1 MDNLNDRFKEMFE
14 MIGSSLS
21 NIILPFEH
29 PLYTQIQQQQQLPLP
44 SSTSTS
50 NPQSSSS
57 NNRPKSI
64 RSTRSGTS
72 LRSRSRLRMANNS
85 NSKNTRSKS
94 KRHHHHHHHHHHQQQ
109 QQNSNTNNNN
119 QTIEKSTKSR
129 RTRETTTMDKN
140 NRSMDVTSTSDK
152 YNDNSL
158 PFASGLNVHLSDQ
171 QQQSTAI
178 DRRYSCSVF
187 FIQCIQHRKIALT
200 KPSIRQAVWMPFMP
214 MPMNK
219 SWNEGGLAGLLIVLS
234 NGDMDTF
241 VQLKN
246 RPPFQ
251 DRWIIEVAAIQLP
264 QTLELINRITW
275 MIKLD
280 SKSNFKCCQDNDSLI
295 WVDENK
301 LDSGTLEY
309 MWGPEL
315 IDFYRLHIQSSSS
328 STSSTTTSPP
338 TMIPSPTIGLN
349 NNDDIHKDRSKSY
362 WCSLSTTTGHK
373 SSFVE
378 YSLDSAF
385 QFLPRNPPR
394 TDEEAMLLS
403 SNLSEKDI
411 ERLYSDFLDHCF
423 PSMAM
428 AFHSFRVYMT
438 KYGFQFEDERLTHLF
453 FAFNY
458 NSNGSITFPE
468 LLMGLA
474 CIDCHSIH
482 NEVRAKFVMRYYDV
496 HKRNFLTRDDIR
508 QMITAIH
515 PKLKRDEAEF
525 KLNETLQA
533 MEPNMTD
540 INRISYKAF
549 VGAVGS
555 HRFRGT
561 SKLCRADRP
570 VFQMIT
576 NIIFTRRKKRSGHEF
591 KWSSVIEEAY
601 SGICSNCKE
610 KQSILCN
617 YLLRI
622 DSNGYVES
630 RHRLRSFKRRHRVDG
645 GKSRS
650 TYSSSSS
657 SNSKRKHK
665 NNLFHKTDDVDFEI
679 LNIAWSLIRMI
690 RDFSLIKGDVKR
702 PNGFM
707 ANNHKEWQQLYEW
720 LLLLEKRVAEQLET
734 EYRCVQVN
742 SPAYIIGDIHGNID
756 DLLTLEQCLW
766 KQFPA
771 IDANLIFL
779 GDYVDRGRWSIECVI
794 YLMCLK
800 ILMPN
805 KMTLLRGN
813 HEVRPLQAH
822 YSYKAECL
830 TKYGE
835 EIGGKIWEL
844 TNRMFDRL
852 PLCAIIDEA
861 IFCAHGGIPRSTI
874 EIGEIQRLDNYMPE
888 PEHSFPIAWEILWSD
903 PIHQQQF
910 LELAC
915 LMNGVEDPRE
925 GFLPNRKRGTAFVFN
940 EDAATKFL
948 KHNGLTHI
956 VRAHEVPT
964 NGFFFHFD
972 KKCATIFSSSHYCGN
987 NNECAVMLV
996 EGDSIRIIRID
1007 TTNNPSATD

>member
-14 MIGSSLS
+14 MIGTSLS
-21 NIILPFEH
+21 NIMLTSEVTVQATPA
-29 PLYTQIQQQQQLPLP
+29 PSPSLSPTPTPQTQQQQPVAPSPSFSSIQQQQQQ
-44 SSTSTS
+44 
-50 NPQSSSS
+50 PQQPQQQQQQPQQP
-57 NNRPKSI
+57 NLIQQPKSI
-64 RSTRSGTS
+64 RSNRSATS
-72 LRSRSRLRMANNS
+72 LRSRSRMQLINPR
-85 NSKNTRSKS
+85 TKS
-94 KRHHHHHHHHHHQQQ
+94 KRHHHHQHHQ
-109 QQNSNTNNNN
+109 T
-119 QTIEKSTKSR
+119 EKSTKSR
-129 RTRETTTMDKN
+129 RTRDTLSGKSRSINVVANDEQNAENSN
-140 NRSMDVTSTSDK
+140 NNTN
-152 YNDNSL
+152 YSL
-158 PFASGLNVHLSDQ
+158 PFASGLNSME
-171 QQQSTAI
+171 QQSATVN
-178 DRRYSCSVF
+178 RLYSCAVF
-187 FIQCIQHRKIALT
+187 FIHCIQHRKVAIT
-200 KPSIRQAVWMPFMP
+200 KPSIRQAAWMPFMP
-214 MPMNK
+214 MPTNK

-280 SKSNFKCCQDNDSLI
+280 PKSNFHCCQDNDILM
-295 WVDENK
+295 WVDEK
-301 LDSGTLEY
+301 ILDSGTLDY

-315 IDFYRLHIQSSSS
+315 IDFYRLHIQSSS
-328 STSSTTTSPP
+328 
-338 TMIPSPTIGLN
+338 IQLQQQQQQHV
-349 NNDDIHKDRSKSY
+349 DDNSDKSKSY
-362 WCSLSTTTGHK
+362 WCSLSTTTGRK
-373 SSFVE
+373 SSFIE
-378 YSLDSAF
+378 YTLDLAF

-423 PSMAM
+423 PSMSM

-453 FAFNY
+453 IAFNY
-458 NSNGSITFPE
+458 NCNGSITFPE

-496 HKRNFLTRDDIR
+496 NKRNYLTREDIR
-508 QMITAIH
+508 QMLIVIN
-515 PKLKRDEAEF
+515 PKLKREEIDC
-525 KLNETLQA
+525 KLAETLQV
-533 MEPNMTD
+533 MEPNMLD
-540 INRISYKAF
+540 VNRISYKAF
-549 VGAVGS
+549 VVAVGS

-576 NIIFTRRKKRSGHEF
+576 NIIFTRRKKRSGREF
-591 KWSSVIEEAY
+591 KWSSAIEETY
-601 SGICSNCKE
+601 SGTCSNCKE
-610 KQSILCN
+610 KQITLCDH
-617 YLLRI
+617 LLRI
-622 DSNGYVES
+622 DNNGYVCS
-630 RHRLRSFKRRHRVDG
+630 RNHLKQINNRRGVGETR
-645 GKSRS
+645 
-650 TYSSSSS
+650 TNYSSSSS
-657 SNSKRKHK
+657 SSNRKRKFNLK
-665 NNLFHKTDDVDFEI
+665 NFFRKSDDNDFEV
-679 LNIAWSLIRMI
+679 LNIAWSLIRKI
-690 RDFSLIKGDVKR
+690 REFAPLKGDAKR

-707 ANNHKEWQQLYEW
+707 ADNSRDSQQLYDW
-720 LLLLEKRVAEQLET
+720 FTMLERRLSEQLES
-734 EYRCVQVN
+734 ENRCVIVN
-742 SPAYIIGDIHGNID
+742 SPAFIIGDIHGNLD

-766 KQFPA
+766 KQYPA
-771 IDANLIFL
+771 IDANLVFL

-794 YLMCLK
+794 YLMSMK

-822 YSYKAECL
+822 YSYRAECL
-830 TKYGE
+830 SKYGD
-835 EIGGKIWEL
+835 EIGLKIWES
-844 TNRMFDRL
+844 TNRLFDRL
-852 PLCAIIDEA
+852 PLCAIVDDA
-861 IFCAHGGIPRSTI
+861 IFCAHGGIPRNTM

-948 KHNGLTHI
+948 KNNGLTHI

-972 KKCATIFSSSHYCGN
+972 KKCATVFSSSHYCGN

-1007 TTNNPSATD
+1007 TANNQSATD